1 MQIKRLVS
9 TLLVALPVLAGCRTD
24 EKLNAPATVDP
35 MFQRYASL
43 GNSITAGFQS
53 GGISDSTQ
61 LRSYAQLLAKAMGTS
76 FNYPQ
81 LAGRGCPPPF
91 INNVTQARV
100 GGGLSSTC
108 DLRVTRPGP
117 YNNVAVPGNVVANLF
132 TNFGPPPSSLRGAGG
147 RPSAFGRYSPRLFIT
162 SAGRKTFALHD
173 HSP

>member
-76 FNYPQ
+76 FNYPR
-81 LAGRGCPPPF
+81 LNGRGCAVF
-91 INNVTQARV
+91 Q
-100 GGGLSSTC
+100 
-108 DLRVTRPGP
+108 VTRVLTPGSSP
-117 YNNVAVPGNVVANLF
+117 IANFDVFYASNARWRIFSYAPAGVVTGDAYNVVIDPAQ
-132 TNFGPPPSSLRGAGG
+132 
-147 RPSAFGRYSPRLFIT
+147 
-162 SAGRKTFALHD
+162 TFLCSD
-173 HSP
+173 RIYIDGFQ